1 MVGMQNI
8 VWCGVV
14 GPVIMQV
21 WACALLCF
29 AILYDCNQETLLGW
43 EELVFLQVRICLKFS
58 YIY

>member
-14 GPVIMQV
+14 GSVIMQV

-29 AILYDCNQETLLGW
+29 AILYDCNQETLLAEGGVGLSSGL
-43 EELVFLQVRICLKFS
+43 EFD
-58 YIY
+58 